1 MSLDIYFTERA
12 NETCP
17 HCGGLVKRRNVQ
29 TAYSSGSPWYDILEE
44 LGYYVPHDKRNK
56 RTGGND
62 WYGKDMELTEEQAKA
77 VFKFAKEAKDLDN
90 RFEVQGLVATALLNG
105 STVVINAD
113 W

>member
-1 MSLDIYFTERA
+1 MSLDIMFTERA

-29 TAYSSGSPWYDILEE
+29 TVGSSGSPWYDILEE
-44 LGYYVPHDKRNK
+44 LGYYVPHDKRTK
-56 RTGGND
+56 END

-77 VFKFAKEAKDLDN
+77 VFKFAKEAKDLYH
-90 RFEVQGLVATALLNG
+90 RFEVQGLIATALLNG